1 MRRDPDHSTCIWMEI
16 TMSKYLC
23 ISRWTSVDAYNLTRC
38 NLAWTEHRA
47 KLRETHRSME
57 SFWARSL
64 QSFPL
69 ELGASRLLQ
78 IFCRMERGILK
89 A

>member
-1 MRRDPDHSTCIWMEI
+1 
-16 TMSKYLC
+16 
-23 ISRWTSVDAYNLTRC
+23 
-38 NLAWTEHRA
+38 
-47 KLRETHRSME
+47 ME